1 VRRVLTNLRDRF
13 FGRGAYSIT
22 VPPMDGVLRPNEWLE
37 AAPVLAELPAPDQLH
52 ADAAGTLWLASG
64 ASLVRLQGSSAKPE
78 RQAGAA
84 VWDGLQGANRSH
96 SRRYGEDLQ
105 HSRPPETADAR
116 GAVGFAE
123 LPQGTSSVV
132 VQSFAADITA
142 FARAADG
149 RQGVATL
156 DGALHLPVPVR
167 NLPQGMLRQCI
178 TGLAFDP
185 DGGCFLT
192 VGSTHNP
199 ANAWQQD
206 LLERRTSGS
215 LWHVSAAGDARMV
228 ADGLAWPQSPLADA
242 HGVLLSESSASRV
255 LRIAPSGQRD
265 VMLTNLPGYPAGLAR
280 TSQGYALCIKAPRGQ
295 LIEFI
300 LREPE
305 FCAQMIREIAPPL
318 WIAPALYPAQSFQEP
333 LQGGALKQLGIMK
346 PWAPTRSYGL
356 VIELDEQFLPLRSH
370 HSRANG
376 TRHGTVS
383 CAVVDGQLAV
393 ASIGAGCV
401 LALRLHEGEPA

>member
-1 VRRVLTNLRDRF
+1 
-13 FGRGAYSIT
+13 
-22 VPPMDGVLRPNEWLE
+22 
-37 AAPVLAELPAPDQLH
+37 
-52 ADAAGTLWLASG
+52 
-64 ASLVRLQGSSAKPE
+64 
-78 RQAGAA
+78 
-84 VWDGLQGANRSH
+84 
-96 SRRYGEDLQ
+96 
-105 HSRPPETADAR
+105 
-116 GAVGFAE
+116 
-123 LPQGTSSVV
+123 
-132 VQSFAADITA
+132 
-142 FARAADG
+142 
-149 RQGVATL
+149 
-156 DGALHLPVPVR
+156 
-167 NLPQGMLRQCI
+167 MLRQCI
-178 TGLAFDP
+178 TGLAFDA

-199 ANAWQQD
+199 ANAWQKD
-206 LLERRTSGS
+206 LLERRASGS
-215 LWHVSAAGDARMV
+215 LWHVSAAGDARRV
-228 ADGLAWPQSPLADA
+228 ADGLAWPQSPLVEPE
-242 HGVLLSESSASRV
+242 GSVLLSETSASRV

-265 VMLTNLPGYPAGLAR
+265 VALTNLPGYPAGLAR
-280 TSQGYALCIKAPRGQ
+280 TRQGYALCIQAPRSQ

-305 FCAQMIREIAPPL
+305 FCAQMIREIAPHL

-356 VIELDEQFLPLRSH
+356 VIELDEHFLPLRSH

-401 LALRLHEGEPA
+401 LTLPLGEGEPS